1 MKTET
6 SNSMSDSN
14 TDEDNKKRYLA
25 TKKEEEEEKMKEL
38 IWKIYFSEENL
49 ERPSFFIE
57 DCGD

>member
-14 TDEDNKKRYLA
+14 TDEDKKKRYLA
-25 TKKEEEEEKMKEL
+25 AKKEEEEKMKEL

>member
-14 TDEDNKKRYLA
+14 IDEDNKKRYFA
-25 TKKEEEEEKMKEL
+25 AKKEEEKKMKEL

>member
-6 SNSMSDSN
+6 SNSMPDSN

-25 TKKEEEEEKMKEL
+25 AKKEEEKKMEEL

-49 ERPSFFIE
+49 DRPSFFIE

>member
-14 TDEDNKKRYLA
+14 TDEDKKKRYLA
-25 TKKEEEEEKMKEL
+25 TKKEEEEKMKEL

>member
-25 TKKEEEEEKMKEL
+25 AKKEEEEKMKEL